1 MNRERAVI
9 YFTMR
14 LKNGKK
20 REVDLDVPLTIS
32 ANELVVG
39 LNSAYHLGINTED
52 IKHCFLKAENPIAL
66 LRCNKT
72 LADYKV
78 MNGTR
83 ITFVEGE
90 Q

>member
-1 MNRERAVI
+1 MIVKKKVKI
-9 YFTMR
+9 KQD
-14 LKNGKK
+14 LKLPIEKNTELGVLKVYRGK
-20 REVDLDVPLTIS
+20 
-32 ANELVVG
+32 ELVG
-39 LNSAYHLGINTED
+39 ETKIINTED

-66 LRCNKT
+66 LRGNKT